1 VSRADLLALGAIVLW
16 ASLASLATGLAHVPP
31 FLLTGLGLLVGGL
44 MALPML
50 RRYPLGQLLQRPM
63 LWVGVGG
70 LFGYHFLLFMAL
82 RYAPAV
88 EANLVNYLW
97 PLGIVVLAPLVLP
110 GMRLSARHV
119 GAGVLGFAGAA
130 LAIRGSGATLSSV
143 GASAGIGYVLAAG
156 AALTWSLYSLITRRL
171 GDFPTA
177 AVGAF
182 ALISGLLA
190 LGCHVLFEPRV
201 SLSLNDW
208 ALIALLGIGPLGG
221 AFYLWDAALKCGDA
235 QRIGLLSFLTPI
247 LSTALLL
254 VVTGQ
259 PLRAH
264 IGLAAA
270 MVIGAALW
278 GSRAPPLER
287 VR

>member
-1 VSRADLLALGAIVLW
+1 
-16 ASLASLATGLAHVPP
+16 
-31 FLLTGLGLLVGGL
+31 
-44 MALPML
+44 
-50 RRYPLGQLLQRPM
+50 M